1 MTHARMS
8 SRFALGF
15 AVLAPLL
22 VSACPFRHAASAGT
36 PHIDRARPDSVAVP
50 RGSVIEVALI
60 GHDFAPGTPGAN
72 TIEFAGMSIP
82 GVPSSAH
89 GDTIHFV
96 IPDMIVRGGE
106 GPPIALESGTFTV
119 RVVTAAGTSNGVDIR
134 VYR

>member
-1 MTHARMS
+1 MSHVRLS

-22 VSACPFRHAASAGT
+22 VSACPFRHASSPAT
-36 PHIDRARPDSVAVP
+36 PHIDRADPDSVVVP
-50 RGSVIEVALI
+50 RGSVVEVALI
-60 GHDFAPGTPGAN
+60 GHDFAPGATGAN
-72 TIEFAGMSIP
+72 TIQFAGMSIP
-82 GVPSSAH
+82 SVPSTAH

-106 GPPIALESGTFTV
+106 GPPVALESGTFTV
-119 RVVTAAGTSNGVDIR
+119 RVTMAAGTSNGVDIR